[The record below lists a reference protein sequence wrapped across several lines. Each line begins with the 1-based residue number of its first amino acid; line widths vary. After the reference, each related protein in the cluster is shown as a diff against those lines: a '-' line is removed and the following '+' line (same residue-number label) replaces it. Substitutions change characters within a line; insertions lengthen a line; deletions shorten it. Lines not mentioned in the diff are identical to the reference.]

1 MRRRAFITLL
11 GGAAA
16 AWPLEAGAQQPTIPL
31 MGLLSSLT
39 PSDALRIMAAF
50 KLGLREAGYVD
61 GRNVVIEYRW
71 AEGQDDR
78 LPALADDL
86 VRRRV
91 AVIAAIS
98 GTPAGLAAKAAT
110 TTIPI
115 VFATGSDPLVF
126 GVGTNLRPDGN
137 ITGSTFFT
145 GSLGAKRLDLLR
157 ELVPKATTIALLV
170 DPDNPASAA
179 DEANV
184 QTAAHA
190 LGQQIKVL
198 HVTTGLDIDIAFALL
213 ARELPDA
220 LFIGT
225 GALFFNQRDTVVAL
239 ATRYAVP
246 AIYADR
252 EIAEAGGLISYGAS
266 RTDAYHQAGIYAGRI
281 LKGEKPADL
290 PVVLPTKYELVIN
303 LKTAKALGLDVPPKL
318 LAIADEVIE

>member
-1 MRRRAFITLL
+1 M
-11 GGAAA
+11 
-16 AWPLEAGAQQPTIPL
+16 
-31 MGLLSSLT
+31 
-39 PSDALRIMAAF
+39 
-50 KLGLREAGYVD
+50 
-61 GRNVVIEYRW
+61 
-71 AEGQDDR
+71 
-78 LPALADDL
+78 
-86 VRRRV
+86 
-91 AVIAAIS
+91 
-98 GTPAGLAAKAAT
+98 
-110 TTIPI
+110 
-115 VFATGSDPLVF
+115 
-126 GVGTNLRPDGN
+126 
-137 ITGSTFFT
+137 
-145 GSLGAKRLDLLR
+145 
-157 ELVPKATTIALLV
+157 LV

-198 HVTTGLDIDIAFALL
+198 HVTTGLDIDIAFAFL

-290 PVVLPTKYELVIN
+290 PVVLPTKFELVIN
-303 LKTAKALGLDVPPKL
+303 LKTAKALGLAVPPSL
-318 LAIADEVIE
+318 LARADAVIE

>member
-1 MRRRAFITLL
+1 M
-11 GGAAA
+11 
-16 AWPLEAGAQQPTIPL
+16 AW
-31 MGLLSSLT
+31 
-39 PSDALRIMAAF
+39 AL
-50 KLGLREAGYVD
+50 
-61 GRNVVIEYRW
+61 N
-71 AEGQDDR
+71 
-78 LPALADDL
+78 
-86 VRRRV
+86 
-91 AVIAAIS
+91 
-98 GTPAGLAAKAAT
+98 
-110 TTIPI
+110 
-115 VFATGSDPLVF
+115 
-126 GVGTNLRPDGN
+126 RPDAN

-145 GSLGAKRLDLLR
+145 GSLGPKRLELLR
-157 ELVPKATTIALLV
+157 ELVPKATTIAMLV

-290 PVVLPTKYELVIN
+290 PVVLPTKFELVIN
-303 LKTAKALGLDVPPKL
+303 LKTAKALGLAVPPTV
-318 LAIADEVIE
+318 LARADAVIE